1 MRGAVAG
8 ALGIRRL
15 AGAGRGFEADF
26 DSLSG
31 ERAVAVFNHAGAVAG
46 QYFANGD
53 NTLAFGDLISFTRAS
68 DGSYVD
74 SSGIIQ
80 IASSGVHRLDHD
92 KDGNRLGLLR
102 EEARTS
108 IVLQS
113 NGFDES
119 PTWVEAG
126 TSVVSANTTV
136 APDGTTTAETLT
148 DNDSGSFETVSQ
160 LIDVAD
166 DSATYA
172 TSIFVK
178 KDSDTSRFPEFQVRM
193 NGGTSTQTNVQLNT
207 STGATTIRTGPG
219 SASVEDCGD
228 YWRLTIIHAN
238 NGLGNVVLAFFIFP
252 AVTTVWGDTANT
264 ATGSIIVWGAQ
275 VELGSTPSSDITT
288 TTVAVTRLVD
298 DAPAAVS
305 GWDFSATVGSLY
317 GVVTPNHLPASELI
331 LFSLNDGTANEVIEV
346 YIDSSANVRFR
357 VTDGGVDQCDID
369 SLVNAVAGTELK
381 IAVSWAASD
390 FAISVNGATIAVDTG
405 GTLPTVTTLDPCEN
419 GHTASLAY
427 YKATLSDADLVART
441 A

>member
-8 ALGIRRL
+8 ALGIGRL
-15 AGAGRGFEADF
+15 SGGRIRGFEADF

-31 ERAVAVFNHAGAVAG
+31 ERAVAIFDFAGAAG
-46 QYFANGD
+46 GQFFANGD
-53 NTLAFGDLISFTRAS
+53 NTKTFAGLFTFARAS
-68 DGSYVD
+68 EALYRN
-74 SSGIIQ
+74 
-80 IASSGVHRLDHD
+80 SSGVYITAANGAHRLDHD
-92 KDGNRLGLLR
+92 VSGNRIGLLIEEVR
-102 EEARTS
+102 ENLCIWSDDLTNAAYDT
-108 IVLQS
+108 
-113 NGFDES
+113 G
-119 PTWVEAG
+119 
-126 TSVVSANTTV
+126 VSMTV
-136 APDGTTTAETLT
+136 AKDQTGADGAANSASSLLATAGNATHGQNITSSSATRVFSAHVKRLVGTGVIEMTQDGGSSYTAITSLINSST
-148 DNDSGSFETVSQ
+148 YTQAGVAAAAVTNPNVGFRIVDSGDKIAVQYCFSEIGSKF
-160 LIDVAD
+160 
-166 DSATYA
+166 
-172 TSIFVK
+172 TSPI
-178 KDSDTSRFPEFQVRM
+178 P
-193 NGGTSTQTNVQLNT
+193 
-207 STGATTIRTGPG
+207 
-219 SASVEDCGD
+219 
-228 YWRLTIIHAN
+228 
-238 NGLGNVVLAFFIFP
+238 
-252 AVTTVWGDTANT
+252 
-264 ATGSIIVWGAQ
+264 
-275 VELGSTPSSDITT
+275 T

-298 DAPAAVS
+298 DAPAATS

-419 GHTASLAY
+419 GTSASLTY